1 MDIDTAASPGRVV
14 VGVDGTWNALG
25 AVTWAAAE
33 ARLRGGALHVLYAAA
48 DAMTATTRV
57 PDVLDRAFA
66 TARRAEPDL
75 PVTTAHVD
83 DAPAPALL
91 DAAKHADLLVVGMS
105 DRDRTEEVL
114 LGSVALDVSGRAS
127 CPVAVVR
134 GERRLPGGHGPVL
147 VGVDTADVD
156 GPGLTVAFDD
166 ARRHGSGLVVL
177 HVRRRPGH
185 VRAHGSEEDRSAH
198 VAAWNRL
205 CDAVDRWSQ
214 RYPDVPVDV
223 QVVRGNPTRTLLA
236 AAAEARL
243 VVLGSRGRSA
253 PARVV
258 FGSTSREVLR
268 LCPVPVV
275 VVSPGAG
282 DRDEGPVAVAAGQAA
297 PIGQASA
304 RTERDHPHDHDRLW

>member
-198 VAAWNRL
+198 VAAWNGL
-205 CDAVDRWSQ
+205 CDALDPWSQ

-223 QVVRGNPTRTLLA
+223 QVVRATTKTI
-236 AAAEARL
+236 AR
-243 VVLGSRGRSA
+243 
-253 PARVV
+253 
-258 FGSTSREVLR
+258 
-268 LCPVPVV
+268 
-275 VVSPGAG
+275 
-282 DRDEGPVAVAAGQAA
+282 
-297 PIGQASA
+297 
-304 RTERDHPHDHDRLW
+304 